1 MSGRILLLTGERG
14 VGKTTV
20 CREVVA
26 RAKEAGYT
34 CGGLLTLQADEPD
47 GRVVV
52 DVSTGDARPLTV
64 PEGGMEMGRYRFDP
78 SVLAWGAEAIARAVP
93 CDLLVVDEVGPL
105 EVERGQGWAIA
116 LDILRAAQFRLALVV
131 VRPELIGAVQLRLPA
146 SAPAVL
152 RVTEH
157 NRDQLP
163 NLLFSLLE
171 REAPVP
177 HSREASKAE

>member
-14 VGKTTV
+14 IGKTTV
-20 CREVVA
+20 CREMVVRA
-26 RAKEAGYT
+26 REAGYT
-34 CGGLLTLQADEPD
+34 CGGLLTLQADEQG
-47 GRVVV
+47 GRTVM
-52 DVSTGDARPLTV
+52 DVSTGDVRPLTV
-64 PEGGMEMGRYRFDP
+64 PKGGVEVGRYWFDP
-78 SVLAWGAEAIARAVP
+78 AVLAWGAEAIARAVP

-157 NRDQLP
+157 NRDRLP
-163 NLLFSLLE
+163 DLLFSLLE
-171 REAPVP
+171 RERPVSP
-177 HSREASKAE
+177 S

>member
-1 MSGRILLLTGERG
+1 MSGRILLLTGERK

-20 CREVVA
+20 CRKVVA
-26 RAKEAGYT
+26 RAREAGYA
-34 CGGLLTLQADEPD
+34 CGGLLTLQMDNSD

-64 PEGGMEMGRYRFDP
+64 SEGGVEMGRYRFDP
-78 SVLAWGAEAIARAVP
+78 AVLAWGAEAIARAIP
-93 CDLLVVDEVGPL
+93 CDLLVIDEVGPL

-131 VRPELIGAVQLRLPA
+131 VRPELIGAVQLRLPT

-157 NRDQLP
+157 NRDQLV

-171 REAPVP
+171 QETPL
-177 HSREASKAE
+177 S